1 MFGFRD
7 SDFRIGEANQP
18 SGLNHCVGP
27 VRMRY
32 QAAICFCQVIT
43 VIYSL
48 KVGRAL
54 QGECMT
60 TLHDVPADLL
70 IEDLAQRLADNDS
83 INAPE
88 WADFAKTGTHREKP
102 PEQADWWYIRCGA
115 VLRKVAIKGP
125 IGTNHMSQLFG
136 GPKDRGVK
144 PNRAVAGS
152 RKVARTILQQLA
164 SAGYITDSFNTA
176 GTVTLGKVIT
186 PTGQSL
192 LDESAHSVRP
202 MAEERYPELAR
213 Y

>member
-1 MFGFRD
+1 MFGFLD
-7 SDFRIGEANQP
+7 SDFLITNPNRWG
-18 SGLNHCVGP
+18 GLNHCVGS

-32 QAAICFCQVIT
+32 QAAIGFSQVIT
-43 VIYSL
+43 VIYGL

-60 TLHDVPADLL
+60 TYHDVPADLL
-70 IEDLAQRLADNDS
+70 IADLAQRLSDNDS

-88 WADFAKTGTHREKP
+88 WADFVKTGTHREKP
-102 PEQADWWYIRCGA
+102 PEQEDWWYVRCAA
-115 VLRKVAIKGP
+115 VLRKVAMKGP

-152 RKVARTILQQLA
+152 RKVARTALQQLA
-164 SAGYITDSFNTA
+164 SAGFITDSFNTA
-176 GTVTLGKVIT
+176 GTVTLGKVVT

-202 MAEERYPELAR
+202 QAEERHPELAR